1 MSERSLIVPR
11 RRLGRRRLDIAP
23 PRWTAKIP
31 ALLWPL
37 ALPAIVL
44 LGWQVA
50 TTRGWLAPQILPAP
64 AAVAATLLDLATAGD
79 ITMNLAISLW
89 RIVSGFAIGAGAG
102 IVFGI
107 ALGVS
112 PGLEKY
118 LGPSFRAIAQVPSL
132 GWLPFLILIFGIGEA
147 LNYII
152 IAKAC
157 FVPVVLNTA
166 GGIRNIPKQYLEVA
180 DAFRLTR
187 RTRIFRLILPAAL
200 PQVFSGVRLAL
211 SHAWIALVVVEM
223 LADTEGVGYMMT
235 WGRTLFQI
243 DVVIAGMVV
252 IGVIGF
258 LMDAGF
264 RRVEQRLRR
273 WVPQNG

>member
-1 MSERSLIVPR
+1 MSERSITAP
-11 RRLGRRRLDIAP
+11 RRLGRPRLGLAA
-23 PRWTAKIP
+23 PRWTARIP

-37 ALPAIVL
+37 VLPAIVL
-44 LGWQVA
+44 LAWQVA

-64 AAVAATLLDLATAGD
+64 TTVAATLVDLATAGD
-79 ITMNLAISLW
+79 ITQNLAISLW

-102 IVFGI
+102 IVFGV

-112 PGLEKY
+112 PRLERY
-118 LGPSFRAIAQVPSL
+118 LGPSFRAVAQVPSL

-166 GGIRNIPKQYLEVA
+166 GSIRNIPLQYLEVA
-180 DAFRLTR
+180 DAFRLSR

-252 IGVIGF
+252 IGIIGF
-258 LMDAGF
+258 LMDAGL
-264 RRVEQRLRR
+264 RRAEQRLRR